1 MSQEKTEAPARGA
14 RLLIVDDE
22 GHQREM
28 LTGILQRAGYRV
40 TTAATAGQALEALE
54 HAAYDLLLTDQK
66 MPGMDGLAL
75 LERAQAQQPDLPVI
89 LMTAYGS
96 VSEAVAAM
104 KKGAADYLTK
114 PFERE
119 ELLLVLEK
127 ALRQRRLEEEVVALR
142 GALKDRYRLGNLI
155 GTSEGMREVFSLI
168 ERIAGTDVPVLIR
181 GESGTGKEL
190 VARAIHAGSRRV
202 SGPFVALNCAAVPE
216 TLLESEFFGHEKG
229 AFTGA
234 LRAHPG
240 RFEQASGGTLFLDEI
255 GAMRIDLQA
264 KLLRA
269 LQEKEIQRLGSTT
282 TVPVDVRILA
292 ATGEHLEEA
301 IRRKTFREDLFY
313 RLNVVP
319 VVLPPLRER
328 VEDIPLLVHHF
339 VTAAAARFGRGPV
352 SVSPEVMDRLQ
363 MHPWLGNVRELE
375 NCIERTVLLAR
386 GPRLTPADL
395 PPDLRK
401 GPEASAAAGGA
412 FELPPSGVRL
422 PELERHLIVQA
433 LRRSRG
439 SLGPAARLL
448 GISYKTLQYRIQ
460 KFGIE
465 RNEIGLEPG
474 GGEGFESAEAA
485 GSDGTI

>member
-1 MSQEKTEAPARGA
+1 MKEPTSAPPSSGA
-14 RLLIVDDE
+14 RLLVVDDE
-22 GHQREM
+22 AHQREM
-28 LTGILQRAGYRV
+28 LSGILERAGYRV
-40 TTAATAGQALEALE
+40 ETAATATEAL
-54 HAAYDLLLTDQK
+54 AVLGKNPFDLVLTDQK
-66 MPGMDGLAL
+66 MPGLDGLAL
-75 LERAQAQQPDLPVI
+75 LEQVQTLQMELPVVM
-89 LMTAYGS
+89 MTAFGS

-119 ELLLVLEK
+119 ELLLVLDK
-127 ALRQRRLEEEVVALR
+127 ALRHRRLEEEVAALR
-142 GALKDRYRLGNLI
+142 GVLKERYRLGNII
-155 GTSEGMREVFSLI
+155 GTSEPMQEVFSLI
-168 ERIAGTDVPVLIR
+168 ERVAQTDVPILIR

-190 VARAIHAGSRRV
+190 VARAIHARSLRA

-216 TLLESEFFGHEKG
+216 TLLESEFFGHERG

-234 LRAHPG
+234 TRAHPG

-269 LQEKEIQRLGSTT
+269 IQEKEVQRLGSTAVT
-282 TVPVDVRILA
+282 TVDVRILA
-292 ATGEHLEEA
+292 ATGENLEEA

-319 VVLPPLRER
+319 VTLPPLRER
-328 VEDIPLLVHHF
+328 TEDLPLLVHHF
-339 VTAAAARFGRGPV
+339 VTAAAARFGRDGLTI
-352 SVSPEVMDRLQ
+352 SPEVMDRLQ

-375 NCIERTVLLAR
+375 NCIERMVLLAR
-386 GPRLTPADL
+386 GPRLTSVDL

-401 GPEASAAAGGA
+401 GPEAHAGAGGA
-412 FELPPSGVRL
+412 FELPPSGVSL

-439 SLGPAARLL
+439 SLGPASRLL

-460 KFGIE
+460 KFDIE
-465 RNEIGLEPG
+465 RKEVGLEGSG
-474 GGEGFESAEAA
+474 GVGPEPSEAPQDDRA
-485 GSDGTI
+485 V

>member
-1 MSQEKTEAPARGA
+1 MKEATSAPPSSGA
-14 RLLIVDDE
+14 RLLVVDDE
-22 GHQREM
+22 AHQREM
-28 LTGILQRAGYRV
+28 LSGILERAGYRV
-40 TTAATAGQALEALE
+40 ETAATATEAL
-54 HAAYDLLLTDQK
+54 AALGKNPFDLVLTDQK
-66 MPGMDGLAL
+66 MPGLDGLAL
-75 LERAQAQQPDLPVI
+75 LEQVQTLQMELPVVM
-89 LMTAYGS
+89 MTAFGS

-119 ELLLVLEK
+119 ELLLVLDK
-127 ALRQRRLEEEVVALR
+127 ALRHRRLEEEVAALR
-142 GALKDRYRLGNLI
+142 GVLKERYRLGNII
-155 GTSEGMREVFSLI
+155 GTSEPMQEVFSLI
-168 ERIAGTDVPVLIR
+168 ERVAQTDVPILIR

-190 VARAIHAGSRRV
+190 VARAIHARSLRAT
-202 SGPFVALNCAAVPE
+202 GPFVALNCAAVPE
-216 TLLESEFFGHEKG
+216 TLLESEFFGHERG

-234 LRAHPG
+234 TRAHPG

-269 LQEKEIQRLGSTT
+269 IQEKEVQRLGSTAVT
-282 TVPVDVRILA
+282 TVDVRILA
-292 ATGEHLEEA
+292 ATGENLEEA

-319 VVLPPLRER
+319 VTLPPLRER
-328 VEDIPLLVHHF
+328 TEDLPLLVHHF
-339 VTAAAARFGRGPV
+339 VTAAAARFGRDGLTI
-352 SVSPEVMDRLQ
+352 SPEVMDRLQ

-375 NCIERTVLLAR
+375 NCIERMALLAR
-386 GPRLTPADL
+386 GSRLTSADL

-401 GPEASAAAGGA
+401 GPEAHAGAGGA
-412 FELPPSGVRL
+412 FELPPSGVSL

-439 SLGPAARLL
+439 SLGPASRLL

-460 KFGIE
+460 KFDIE
-465 RNEIGLEPG
+465 RKEVGLEGSG
-474 GGEGFESAEAA
+474 GVGPEPSEAPQDDRA
-485 GSDGTI
+485 V